1 MKRPQFIHKNPYSFV
16 LADGVAPFQVLGTI
30 ELSIQFVNMTTTIQ
44 AHIARN
50 LCADMILG
58 MDYINKYN
66 LNIDVKQQTIA
77 IEYNNRILTMNIDQ
91 DFELH
96 KIPVTSSK
104 AIYIPPHSNRSSKFP
119 NTSENSSH
127 VAYPSSNDSILYHP
141 LQPERNPHPKD
152 PSFLSRHSLLPFP
165 NTSEHSSH
173 IAYPSN
179 NDLINHHPQQP
190 QLNSHVRFLNRS
202 IETCPKHL
210 TGKKRTK
217 WLKAGEKAQK
227 NNQILNN
234 HDAFYWPES
243 HYGHP
248 IHIHHQTPLH
258 IIQSLIQEISDV
270 HLFTIDTES
279 DKPTIRQPK
288 PVPALIQI
296 QAIHNET
303 LSTVILIEK
312 AIQYTFDKALDKSS
326 TLNIWSCGLDSS
338 LQTSNTSEDKCA
350 RESLITYAINDLF
363 AVTQLYFH
371 FSKSNIQSQ
380 TSTSL
385 PHLNTIMPSETI
397 NVPSFLILS
406 DSHGKHLKSMEN
418 TSKYTMITH
427 SISGLQWINQYDSK
441 LCARSIIL
449 SSSMTS
455 ILSKS
460 AGVLCL
466 IGTNSV
472 RTTHA
477 LQIIQQIEDIIH
489 TIRLHHAHLTHKH
502 GITIVQ
508 TFPCFKVSKRFPS
521 TTLLSNNIDTYN
533 KELQLISKRM
543 NFSCVNFHIT
553 NEHLHHDHMHLKY
566 QYQNVLS
573 HAITNYFDAVIKKK
587 LTLSQNQRRSRTSV
601 TNRNKRIHEKLRA
614 KQKQNILIR
623 PISILWKLPD
633 IKQVLKHY
641 NIQYARLPEIYKHKL
656 RIQFNNELYLQQA
669 ERILSSNI
677 FDEQNFLEWHRQHQ

>member
-104 AIYIPPHSNRSSKFP
+104 AIYIPPHSNRSSKTPASHGFDIDEIVSGQESFGV
-119 NTSENSSH
+119 NGSS
-127 VAYPSSNDSILYHP
+127 
-141 LQPERNPHPKD
+141 
-152 PSFLSRHSLLPFP
+152 
-165 NTSEHSSH
+165 
-173 IAYPSN
+173 AYPSN